1 MIGRLTGLLV
11 ERGGDGTCIVD
22 VGGVGY
28 EVLVPAGAL
37 GRLPASTG
45 TVTFHVHTH
54 VREDEISLYGFT
66 TLEDRAAFKV
76 LLGISGVGPKLAL
89 SILGHLDS
97 RALARAIASQD
108 RTALSGISGVGK
120 KTVERL
126 LLELRDKL
134 PLSPSSA
141 GTLSAPVV
149 PPAAAPKH
157 KGELGAMVGA
167 LIQLGYKPSEAERAA
182 NVLADESAG
191 KPVEMLLREALV
203 LLSS

>member
-1 MIGRLTGLLV
+1 VIGRLTGLLV

-37 GRLPASTG
+37 GRLPANAT
-45 TVTFHVHTH
+45 TVTLHIHTH
-54 VREDEISLYGFT
+54 VREDEISLYGFA
-66 TLEDRAAFKV
+66 TLEDRSAFKV
-76 LLGISGVGPKLAL
+76 LLGISSVGPKLAL
-89 SILGHLDS
+89 SILSHLDS

-141 GTLSAPVV
+141 GTIAAPIA
-149 PPAAAPKH
+149 PPAAQKH

-182 NVLADESAG
+182 NVLAEESAG
-191 KPVEMLLREALV
+191 KPVELLLREALV